1 MRDLIRTARP
11 GHWIKNAIILFP
23 VIFAMRWADAN
34 AWVQAGLATAA
45 FCLVSSACYV
55 VNDIHDRFRDAM
67 HPRKKNRPLASGRL
81 GVGRAWAFSVILVV
95 AGLAVGAAVSVPT
108 LIIVA
113 VYLLLQTLYSWFL
126 KHRVLLDV
134 IGIALGFVVRAV
146 AGAVA
151 INVEISPWLFV
162 CTFTLCLFMGF
173 CKRYNEIVTIGEPE
187 QAAAHRPTL
196 ARYSSDLLTH
206 LITVSAGVAV
216 VAFLLYATSVRTV
229 KQFHT
234 SMLVYTLPLVF
245 YGTFRFAMLSM
256 SGRYSDPTELLL
268 RDRPLQLTLVLWLAA
283 AAGILKWADSLPPWL
298 SGM

>member
-1 MRDLIRTARP
+1 MRDLIRIARP
-11 GHWIKNAIILFP
+11 GHWIKNVIILFP
-23 VIFAMRWADAN
+23 VVFAMRWADGQ
-34 AWVQAGLATAA
+34 AWALAGLATAA

-67 HPRKKNRPLASGRL
+67 HPGKKDRPLASGRL
-81 GVGRAWAFSVILVV
+81 GVGQAWAFSALLLV
-95 AGLAVGAAVSVPT
+95 AGLALGAAANRGT
-108 LIIVA
+108 LVVVIL
-113 VYLLLQTLYSWFL
+113 YLLLQSAYSWIL

-134 IGIALGFVVRAV
+134 IGISLGFVLRAV

-151 INVEISPWLFV
+151 IDVEISPWLFV

-173 CKRYNEIVTIGEPE
+173 CKRYNEIVTIGEAE

-196 ARYSSDLLTH
+196 ARYTSDLLTH

-216 VAFLLYATSVRTV
+216 VAFLLYATSSRTV

-245 YGTFRFAMLSM
+245 YGVFRFAMLSM